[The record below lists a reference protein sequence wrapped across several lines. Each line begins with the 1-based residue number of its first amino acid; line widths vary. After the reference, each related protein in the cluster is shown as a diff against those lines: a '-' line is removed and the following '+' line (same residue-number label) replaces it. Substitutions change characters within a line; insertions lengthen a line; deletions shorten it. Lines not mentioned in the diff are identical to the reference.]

1 MHYKQFSRRIQYPY
15 LSTTILG
22 LAEDAS
28 DDDVEVETDGDNKAE
43 TDDDVVKESETVV
56 VQLNKLNRTN

>member
-28 DDDVEVETDGDNKAE
+28 DIEKLSLITVTGRGIDVSDGDKAE
-43 TDDDVVKESETVV
+43 GLLVDRVK
-56 VQLNKLNRTN
+56 

>member
-15 LSTTILG
+15 LSNTILG

-28 DDDVEVETDGDNKAE
+28 DIEKLSLITVTGRGIDVSDGDKAE
-43 TDDDVVKESETVV
+43 GLLVDHVK
-56 VQLNKLNRTN
+56 